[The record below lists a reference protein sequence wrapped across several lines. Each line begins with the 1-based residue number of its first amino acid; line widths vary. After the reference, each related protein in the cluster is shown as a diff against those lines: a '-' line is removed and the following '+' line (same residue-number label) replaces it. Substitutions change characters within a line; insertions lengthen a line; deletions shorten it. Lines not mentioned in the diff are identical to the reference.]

1 MTELPG
7 REAIRERRPDRKGM
21 SPEARTVANE
31 LAVGAQAVAGAVVG
45 GLILLAVTM
54 ALAATGFMYE
64 VTEGWIIVCLGLAL
78 ACGVA
83 TTTALRLLGNQ
94 LAGLRGPE
102 ADRQRHPGAEGSRL
116 PASEMGPEKGQAE
129 RQLLQAI
136 ERHGEVTPAR
146 VALETSLTV
155 AEADRML
162 GELAEKGHLE
172 VRARDGKLVYSF

>member
-7 REAIRERRPDRKGM
+7 REAIRESRPDRKAM

-54 ALAATGFMYE
+54 AMAEYGFMYE
-64 VTEGWIIVCLGLAL
+64 ISEGWIIVCLGLAL

-83 TTTALRLLGNQ
+83 TPTALRLSGNR

-102 ADRQRHPGAEGSRL
+102 ADRRRDPGAERPRL
-116 PASEMGPEKGQAE
+116 PAPEAGSDGGRAE
-129 RQLLQAI
+129 RRLLEAI

-146 VALETSLTV
+146 AALEASLTV
-155 AEADRML
+155 ADADRML

-172 VRARDGKLVYSF
+172 VRAREGKLFYAF